1 MEKVEPIRNSRD
13 SRTLN
18 RIFYGLGVV
27 LLAVFLIVGSGV
39 KVGLIILFSYIPLYM
54 FIRYLQRHR

>member
-1 MEKVEPIRNSRD
+1 MEPLESKKMGED
-13 SRTLN
+13 SSNFNLV
-18 RIFYGLGVV
+18 FYGLGVI

-39 KVGLIILFSYIPLYM
+39 KDGLIILFSYIPLYM